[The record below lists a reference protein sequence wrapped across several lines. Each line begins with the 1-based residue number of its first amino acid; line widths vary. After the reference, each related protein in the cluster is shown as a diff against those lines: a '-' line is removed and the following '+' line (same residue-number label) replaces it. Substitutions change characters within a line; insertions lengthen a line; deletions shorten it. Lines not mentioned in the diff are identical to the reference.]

1 MKKDDQIIINKLLNK
16 IDLNSTESKSLIKSI
31 LNNNFN
37 EIQTGIILTLLN
49 IKKESLIEIHSFV
62 ECLRTLS
69 IKLKLKGDLMDTCG
83 TGGDNKNSFNFST
96 ATSIL
101 LSTFEINIAKHGNR
115 SVTSKSGSFDVL
127 ESLGIKIT
135 SNIKYLENY
144 YKKHNIC
151 FLYAPFFHSSL
162 KTVANVRKSIPFK
175 TIFNLLGP
183 LLNPVKLKYQLLGVS
198 KKENLSTH
206 AACLKKMGLKK
217 GWVVFNENGYDELT
231 TTSKNYYIEVSKNK
245 IWSKQILDP
254 EKLGFKK
261 RKDKDLQGGT
271 PEENAFLMRRL
282 FEGET
287 GAIRDNVLLN
297 TAAALVICEKA
308 ESLKEGIKKAEEN
321 IDSGLAKKKLNQ
333 LISF

>member
-1 MKKDDQIIINKLLNK
+1 MKKNDEIIINKLLNK
-16 IDLNSTESKSLIKSI
+16 VDLNSNESKNLIKSI
-31 LNNNFN
+31 LDNNLN
-37 EIQTGIILTLLN
+37 EIQTGIILTLLS
-49 IKKESLIEIHSFV
+49 IKKESLIEIYSFV
-62 ECLRTLS
+62 EYLRS
-69 IKLKLKGDLMDTCG
+69 QSQKLKLKGDLMDTCG

-101 LSTFEINIAKHGNR
+101 LSTFDVKIAKHGNR

-135 SNIKYLENY
+135 SNIKSLEKY

-183 LLNPVKLKYQLLGVS
+183 LLSPVKLKYQLLGVS
-198 KKENLSTH
+198 KLENLSTH
-206 AACLKKMGLKK
+206 AECLKKMGIKK
-217 GWVVFNENGYDELT
+217 AWVVFNENGYDELT
-231 TTSKNYYIEVSKNK
+231 TTSKNFYIEVNEN
-245 IWSKQILDP
+245 QIKSRQIIDP
-254 EKLGFKK
+254 EKLGLKK

-271 PEENAFLMRRL
+271 PEENAFLMKRL

-297 TAAALVICEKA
+297 TAAALIICEKVK
-308 ESLKEGIKKAEEN
+308 SLKEGIKKAEEN

-333 LISF
+333 LINF

>member
-1 MKKDDQIIINKLLNK
+1 MKKDDVIIINKLLNK
-16 IDLNSTESKSLIKSI
+16 IDLNSNESKNLIKNI
-31 LNNNFN
+31 LNSNFN

-49 IKKESLIEIHSFV
+49 TKKESLTEIYSFV
-62 ECLRTLS
+62 EHLRSLAT
-69 IKLKLKGDLMDTCG
+69 KLKLKGDLMDTCG

-101 LSTFEINIAKHGNR
+101 LSTFDINIAKHGNR

-135 SNIKYLENY
+135 SNLKSLERY
-144 YKKHNIC
+144 YQKHNIC

-162 KTVANVRKSIPFK
+162 KTVANIRKSIPFK

-198 KKENLSTH
+198 KIENLSTH
-206 AACLKKMGLKK
+206 AECLKKMGLKK
-217 GWVVFNENGYDELT
+217 AWVVFNEDGYDELT
-231 TTSKNYYIEVSKNK
+231 TTSKNFYIEVDRNQIKSKK
-245 IWSKQILDP
+245 IIDP

-261 RKDKDLQGGT
+261 RKEKDLLGGT
-271 PEENAFLMRRL
+271 PEENAFLMKRL

-287 GAIRDNVLLN
+287 GAIRDNVVLN
-297 TAAALVICEKA
+297 TAAALIICEKA
-308 ESLKEGIKKAEEN
+308 KSLKEGIKKAEEK
-321 IDSGLAKKKLNQ
+321 IDSGLAKQKLKQ
-333 LISF
+333 LIKC

>member
-62 ECLRTLS
+62 EYLRALS

-261 RKDKDLQGGT
+261 RNDKDLQGGT

-308 ESLKEGIKKAEEN
+308 ESFKEGIKKAEKH